1 MAKIEQPKSNG
12 LLRSLLLLTVILFG
26 FWILNDQ
33 GLIQIVLKGDKSH
46 ISKAIIILW
55 IVTTVYWIY
64 LSRIIYLD
72 KSLIGNEK
80 IFSLNLSIGKYLR
93 DIDKGEDKDIIIR
106 VFESEYAKK
115 LSFGWVAAD
124 ISLKLGLLGTV
135 IGFILMLQP
144 ISELNNTSPDE
155 LKLALSSMSSGMAV
169 ALFTTLTGLV
179 SSILIRLQFQITS
192 SNVVTLI
199 NEITF
204 LVEKNIE
211 K

>member
-33 GLIQIVLKGDKSH
+33 GLMQIVLKGDKSH

-55 IVTTVYWIY
+55 MVTTIYWIY

-72 KSLIGNEK
+72 KSLIGIEK
-80 IFSLNLSIGKYLR
+80 DFSLNLSIGKYLR
-93 DIDKGEDKDIIIR
+93 DIDKGEDKDTIIR

-204 LVEKNIE
+204 LAEKNIE
-211 K
+211 R

>member
-12 LLRSLLLLTVILFG
+12 LLRSLLLLAIILFG

-33 GLIQIVLKGDKSH
+33 GLMRVVLKGDKSH

-55 IVTTVYWIY
+55 MITTIYWVY

-72 KSLIGNEK
+72 KSIIGNEK
-80 IFSLNLSIGKYLR
+80 DFSLNLSIGKYIR
-93 DIDKGEDKDIIIR
+93 DIDEDKETIIR

-155 LKLALSSMSSGMAV
+155 LKSALSSMSSGMAV

-199 NEITF
+199 NELNF
-204 LVEKNIE
+204 LTEKNIE
-211 K
+211 R

>member
-12 LLRSLLLLTVILFG
+12 LLRSLLLLTIILFG

-55 IVTTVYWIY
+55 IVTTIYWIY

-80 IFSLNLSIGKYLR
+80 DFSLNLSIGKYLR
-93 DIDKGEDKDIIIR
+93 DIDKGEDKDTIIR

-155 LKLALSSMSSGMAV
+155 LKSALSSMSSGMAV

-211 K
+211 R

>member
-33 GLIQIVLKGDKSH
+33 GLMRIVLKGDKSH

-80 IFSLNLSIGKYLR
+80 NFSLNLSIGKYLR
-93 DIDKGEDKDIIIR
+93 DIDKGEDKDTIIR

-155 LKLALSSMSSGMAV
+155 LKSALSSMSSGMAV

-204 LVEKNIE
+204 LAEKNIE
-211 K
+211 R

>member
-12 LLRSLLLLTVILFG
+12 LLRSLLLLAIILFG

-33 GLIQIVLKGDKSH
+33 GLMQIVLKGDKSH

-55 IVTTVYWIY
+55 MITTIYWVY

-72 KSLIGNEK
+72 KSIIGNEK
-80 IFSLNLSIGKYLR
+80 DFSLNLSIGKYIR
-93 DIDKGEDKDIIIR
+93 DIDEDKETIIR

-155 LKLALSSMSSGMAV
+155 LKSALSSMSSGMAV

-199 NEITF
+199 NELNF
-204 LVEKNIE
+204 LTEKNIE
-211 K
+211 R

>member
-12 LLRSLLLLTVILFG
+12 LLRSLLLLAIILFG

-33 GLIQIVLKGDKSH
+33 GLMQVVLKGDKSH

-55 IVTTVYWIY
+55 MITTIYWVY

-72 KSLIGNEK
+72 KSIIGNEK
-80 IFSLNLSIGKYLR
+80 DFSLNLSIGKYLR
-93 DIDKGEDKDIIIR
+93 DIDKDEDKETIIR

-155 LKLALSSMSSGMAV
+155 LKSALSSMSSGMAV

-199 NEITF
+199 NELNF
-204 LVEKNIE
+204 LTEKNIE
-211 K
+211 R

>member
-33 GLIQIVLKGDKSH
+33 GLMQIVLKGDKSH

-55 IVTTVYWIY
+55 MVTTIYWIY

-80 IFSLNLSIGKYLR
+80 DFSLNLSIGKYLR
-93 DIDKGEDKDIIIR
+93 DIDKGEDKDTIIR

-155 LKLALSSMSSGMAV
+155 LKSALSSMSSGMAV

-204 LVEKNIE
+204 LAEKNIE
-211 K
+211 R

>member
-12 LLRSLLLLTVILFG
+12 LLRSLLLLTIILFG

-55 IVTTVYWIY
+55 IVSTIYWIY

-80 IFSLNLSIGKYLR
+80 DFSLNLSIGKYLR
-93 DIDKGEDKDIIIR
+93 DLDKGEDNNSIIR

-155 LKLALSSMSSGMAV
+155 LKSALSSMSSGMAV

-211 K
+211 R